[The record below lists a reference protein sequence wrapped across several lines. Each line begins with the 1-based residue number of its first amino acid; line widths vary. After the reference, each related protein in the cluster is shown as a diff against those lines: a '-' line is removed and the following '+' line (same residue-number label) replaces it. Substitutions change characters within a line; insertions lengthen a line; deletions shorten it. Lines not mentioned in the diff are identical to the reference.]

1 RRGKEAHQPP
11 PESEYIPFAVIE
23 RHIFFGYPTFN
34 GGLHILVMWHEYVMC
49 SKYGEVLAESSLA
62 LISQFI
68 DVVPKTTTLFDGRVS
83 VAPRFSKRALT
94 FFIITHCLTADLK
107 EFIFNIWCPG
117 SGVFIGPISM
127 STVIR
132 VRIYQWHAIRIFRH
146 NNRVMIPPVIP
157 LKIITNNIS
166 RLKLLCRF
174 HRFPLQTLSR
184 SAKIPS
190 HGVCNRPTA
199 APVAMTLPP
208 PLFARRR
215 STHRRAPS
223 KQTLGYVIGTTNS
236 KCFEFGV
243 TAIPPT
249 LGVFYRSQ
257 PIISKTLLLPIPLR
271 MVDKFR

>member
-1 RRGKEAHQPP
+1 
-11 PESEYIPFAVIE
+11 
-23 RHIFFGYPTFN
+23 
-34 GGLHILVMWHEYVMC
+34 MWHEYVLC

-127 STVIR
+127 STVIH

-146 NNRVMIPPVIP
+146 NNRVMILPVIP

-166 RLKLLCRF
+166 RLKLLRRF
-174 HRFPLQTLSR
+174 HRFPLQTLCR
-184 SAKIPS
+184 SAYIPS
-190 HGVCNRPTA
+190 HGVCNRPTET
-199 APVAMTLPP
+199 PVIMLIPP
-208 PLFARRR
+208 PLFSHRCT
-215 STHRRAPS
+215 THRRAPC
-223 KQTLGYVIGTTNS
+223 KQALGYVIGTINS
-236 KCFEFGV
+236 TCFEFGII
-243 TAIPPT
+243 AIPPT
-249 LGVFYRSQ
+249 FGVFYSSQ
-257 PIISKTLLLPIPLR
+257 PIISKTLIFPIPPR
-271 MVDKFR
+271 M